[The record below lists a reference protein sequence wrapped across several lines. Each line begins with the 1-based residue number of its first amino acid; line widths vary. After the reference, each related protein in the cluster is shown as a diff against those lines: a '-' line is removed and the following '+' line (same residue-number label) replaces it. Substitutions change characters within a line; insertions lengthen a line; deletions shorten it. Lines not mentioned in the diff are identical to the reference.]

1 MEKSLSELINKSD
14 MLLVGIGNEWDWI
27 KRGIR
32 EELRYS
38 EIIEFCSEDDNSWLI
53 PIVEFEYGYYNND
66 PVIDDA
72 YKGLRRLIGEKNYFL
87 ISELFLQDALLNG
100 FDRDKCV
107 FPCGNYM
114 FLQSEDPSDDLKEAL
129 KIDEFVKAVDVIHG
143 IIHEKNG
150 HLSKEDIFFK
160 PFFEGKELYLNQK
173 RIEYSKIIYNESAY
187 LKNWEKY
194 TKYLSDTLNKN
205 LLVLE
210 LGVSLDY
217 PTVIRWPFEKVTM
230 INNKAHLV
238 RVHERLCQ
246 HTPEISAKT
255 DSIQMNS
262 VDYIL
267 QESEGL

>member
-1 MEKSLSELINKSD
+1 MGKSLSELIGESD
-14 MLLVGIGNEWDWI
+14 LLLIGIGSEWNWI

-32 EELRYS
+32 KDSRYA
-38 EIIEFCSEDDNSWLI
+38 EIIEFGNRDENKWLI
-53 PIVEFEYGYYNND
+53 PLIEFEYGYYNND
-66 PVIDDA
+66 PSIDEA
-72 YKGLRRLIGEKNYFL
+72 YKALRTLIGDKNYFL
-87 ISELFLQDALLNG
+87 ISELFLQDALMNG
-100 FDRDKCV
+100 FDSERCV

-114 FLQSEDPSDDLKEAL
+114 YLQTADPSDALIETVKSEEFL
-129 KIDEFVKAVDVIHG
+129 KIVDLIHG
-143 IIHEKNG
+143 IINEKNG
-150 HLSKEDIFFK
+150 HLEENDVFFK

-173 RIEYSKIIYNESAY
+173 RTEYSKIIYNESAY

-194 TKYLSDTLNKN
+194 TKYLSDTLNRN

-230 INNKAHLV
+230 ISNKAHFV

-246 HTPEISAKT
+246 HTPEIAAKT
-255 DSIQMNS
+255 ESVNMNS

>member
-1 MEKSLSELINKSD
+1 MEKGYAELISNSD
-14 MLLVGIGNEWDWI
+14 LLLIGIGNEWNWI

-32 EELRYS
+32 EDDRYRELVDL
-38 EIIEFCSEDDNSWLI
+38 CCQEDYKWLL

-66 PVIDDA
+66 DRIDQA
-72 YKGLRRLIGEKNYFL
+72 YRVLRDLIGDKKYFL
-87 ISELFLQDALLNG
+87 ISELFLQDALMNG
-100 FDRDKCV
+100 FESDKCV
-107 FPCGNYM
+107 FPCGNYQY
-114 FLQSEDPSDDLKEAL
+114 LQSDDPKDPLIEVPKSDLFLET
-129 KIDEFVKAVDVIHG
+129 VDFIHG
-143 IIHEKNG
+143 IITRQNG
-150 HLSKEDIFFK
+150 HFSGAEKFFK
-160 PFFEGKELYLNQK
+160 PFFNGKELYLNQK
-173 RIEYSKIIYNESAY
+173 RPEYSKIIYNESAY

-194 TKYLSDTLNKN
+194 TKYLSDTLNRN

-230 INNKAHLV
+230 ISNKAHFV

-246 HTPEISAKT
+246 HTPEIAAKT
-255 DSIQMNS
+255 ESVNMNS